1 MVVVEGSEEGSAE
14 RATVVVVVVVGIP
27 STTTRRDRRTGR
39 GARKYYLW
47 LCKNP
52 TSTLLTLL
60 PLTSQGAPR
69 TLVCDS
75 FDYLYIV
82 ESLFG
87 LGFKMQVK
95 RDY

>member
-14 RATVVVVVVVGIP
+14 RGTVVVVVVGIP

-60 PLTSQGAPR
+60 PLTSQEERRAR
-69 TLVCDS
+69 S
-75 FDYLYIV
+75 FATPLIIYILLKV
-82 ESLFG
+82 FFVWVS
-87 LGFKMQVK
+87 KCK
-95 RDY
+95 